1 MMNNKTLEK
10 PASLDVAIIGGGPA
24 GISAGLEL
32 SRRAG
37 LKVALFERDE
47 QLGGIPRSCHFFFG
61 MRDRKRLYTGPAYAR
76 KLNRLI
82 RETPVQIHTGAMVL
96 NVIPGNLGGMHH
108 LDVLSPKGL
117 MSYKSRFILLAT
129 GCCESSRHERQIPG
143 GRPAGI
149 FTTGT
154 LQQLINID
162 QLRLRG
168 RRAIIIGSELV
179 AFSSVLTLKHAGVS
193 IAGMVENYPELHSYP
208 VLSET
213 MRRFYGFPIYKDTSV
228 FEILGNNH
236 VKGVTLLANKG
247 QERFQVNCDMVV
259 LTGRF
264 RPESALIENTA
275 IERDPSSTGPA
286 VNMNLLTSV
295 PNIYAAGNVLRGA
308 DMHDLCALEG
318 RLAARNIL
326 KRLTSPESTT
336 DGWIPLRA
344 QAPIRYVV
352 PQKIDPR
359 YIKKGCFRRIFPWPA
374 IQIEYTLKNGS
385 VAAFSGTERIWEGSF
400 HKLIANNRYPLPVE
414 KFDWNRVDS
423 THGIVLKIR
432 HKLFPNRQQ

>member
-1 MMNNKTLEK
+1 MNNKTFEK
-10 PASLDVAIIGGGPA
+10 HACLDVAIIGGGPA

-32 SRRAG
+32 SRREG

-82 RETPVQIHTGAMVL
+82 RGTPVQIHTGAMVL
-96 NVIPGNLGGMHH
+96 NVIPGKLGGMHR

-117 MSYKSRFILLAT
+117 ISYKSRFVLLAT

-143 GRPAGI
+143 ERPAGI

-168 RRAIIIGSELV
+168 RRAVIIGSELV
-179 AFSSVLTLKHAGVS
+179 AFSSILTLKRAGVS
-193 IAGMVENYPELHSYP
+193 IAGMVENYPELHSYS

-213 MRRFYGFPIYKDTSV
+213 MRRLYDFPIYRDTSV
-228 FEILGNNH
+228 VEISGNKQ
-236 VKGVTLLANKG
+236 VEGMTLFANRA
-247 QERFQVNCDMVV
+247 QETFQIDCDMVV

-264 RPESALIENTA
+264 RPESALIENTS

-286 VNMNLLTSV
+286 VNMNLRTSI
-295 PNIYAAGNVLRGA
+295 PNIFAAGNVLRGA

-318 RLAARNIL
+318 RLAAQNIL
-326 KRLTSPESTT
+326 QRLISPESAT
-336 DGWIPLRA
+336 DGWISLRA
-344 QAPIRYVV
+344 EAPIRYVV
-352 PQKIDPR
+352 PQKLYPR

-374 IQIEYTLKNGS
+374 IQIEFTLKNGY
-385 VAAFSGTERIWEGSF
+385 VTAFSGTEKIWEGSF

-414 KFDWNRVDS
+414 RFDWNRVDS
-423 THGIVLKIR
+423 TYGIVLKIK
-432 HKLFPNRQQ
+432 HKLFPNRQH